1 MFYSTKT
8 IGNDRG
14 LSCVFRQWA
23 ADTHCNLLHGY
34 SLGFKFIFACEQLD
48 HRNWVVD
55 FGKGG
60 FGEIKKW
67 LEYMFDHTL
76 LVAKNDPMRHEL
88 EELGKKGLADVRIV
102 EGSGCEL
109 TAMMVFDQASKI
121 ISEATQGRC
130 WVDSVEVFEHGS
142 NSAIYTNP
150 KKYILEKEVE
160 KLTAEID
167 SMGIGC

>member
-8 IGNDRG
+8 FGNDRG

-23 ADTHCNLLHGY
+23 ADTHCHLLHGY
-34 SLGFKFIFACEQLD
+34 SLGFKFVFGAEQLD
-48 HRNWVVD
+48 HRNWVID

-76 LVAKNDPMRHEL
+76 LVAVDDPLRSDL
-88 EELGKKGLADVRIV
+88 ENLGKLGLADVRFV

-109 TAMMVFDQASKI
+109 TAKMVFEKANEI
-121 ISEATQGRC
+121 IQRQTKGRC
-130 WVDSVEVFEHGS
+130 WVVSVEVCEHGS
-142 NSAIYTNP
+142 NSAIYVNP
-150 KKYILEKEVE
+150 DKHDLEQQVE
-160 KLTAEID
+160 HLTKQLE
-167 SMGIGC
+167 SE